1 VGLRGEMRQS
11 TYPNRS
17 VIVLGRR
24 TLEQRDKFRV
34 AVKVNPDT
42 DYARLILR
50 NGLGERGDPNKAWR
64 A

>member
-1 VGLRGEMRQS
+1 MGVPGEMRQS
-11 TYPNRS
+11 TYPNRT
-17 VIVLGRR
+17 VIVLARR
-24 TLEQRDKFRV
+24 TLEQRDKFRD

-50 NGLGERGDPNKAWR
+50 NGLGERGDPNEAWR